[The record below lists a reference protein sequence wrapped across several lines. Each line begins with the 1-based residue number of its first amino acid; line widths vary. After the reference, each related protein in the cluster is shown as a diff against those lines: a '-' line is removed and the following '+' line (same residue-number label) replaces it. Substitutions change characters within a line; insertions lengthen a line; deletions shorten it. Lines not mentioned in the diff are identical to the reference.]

1 VKTTVPAQPDASA
14 ATVHADRIREIWR
27 LHREIEKLRK
37 AERAAQKRRI
47 AEFVGALA
55 GVPAA
60 EVAKRL

>member
-1 VKTTVPAQPDASA
+1 MKRSDTVRQ
-14 ATVHADRIREIWR
+14 IWR

-60 EVAKRL
+60 EVERRL